1 MDYLIYGVRR
11 SCKKE
16 LIYVD
21 EHLIGTHDLKILYSY
36 CLKGGPNKITS
47 HMFKTWKYKKKTKTK
62 KRTQEDL
69 GT

>member
-11 SCKKE
+11 ICKKG
-16 LIYVD
+16 LLYVD
-21 EHLIGTHDLKILYSY
+21 EPLIGTHDLKILYSY
-36 CLKGGPNKITS
+36 CLKGGPNKRTS
-47 HMFKTWKYKKKTKTK
+47 HMFKTWKYKKIKLKK